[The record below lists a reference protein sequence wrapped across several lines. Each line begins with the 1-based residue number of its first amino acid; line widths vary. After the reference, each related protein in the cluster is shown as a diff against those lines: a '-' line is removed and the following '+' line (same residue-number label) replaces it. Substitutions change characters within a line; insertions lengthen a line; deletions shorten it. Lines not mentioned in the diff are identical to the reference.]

1 MKTYRVDNAEVP
13 SFDGTVMAIVE
24 RFPEDSGADR
34 RFGIR
39 NSGGFIYRSVS
50 TGSSAETEAFVL
62 AMLELDFL
70 KRCTTGCMCAMG
82 STGSFADADHDC
94 LPVVPLPFCRSV
106 SAGSGAR
113 NATPFSAPQHRHA
126 CREDGIPPRTR

>member
-24 RFPEDSGADR
+24 RFPEDSGSDR

-62 AMLELDFL
+62 AMLESGFL
-70 KRCTTGCMCAMG
+70 EEV
-82 STGSFADADHDC
+82 HDRMH
-94 LPVVPLPFCRSV
+94 VRYGF
-106 SAGSGAR
+106 
-113 NATPFSAPQHRHA
+113 
-126 CREDGIPPRTR
+126 DGVFRRR